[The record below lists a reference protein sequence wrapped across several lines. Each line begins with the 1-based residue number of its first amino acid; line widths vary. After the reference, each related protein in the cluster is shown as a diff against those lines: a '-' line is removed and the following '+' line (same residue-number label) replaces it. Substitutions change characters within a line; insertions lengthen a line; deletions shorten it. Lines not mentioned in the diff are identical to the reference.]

1 MKLITFLSE
10 LNPDIIKVIEHL
22 SKSKN
27 LQRNIDIYQYYEQ
40 VKKDNPNFSCDGCC
54 IEVAAEF
61 ELDKRTIYRI
71 IKYFKSEHL

>member
-10 LNPDIIKVIEHL
+10 LNPDIIKVIDHL

-27 LQRNIDIYQYYEQ
+27 LQRNIDIYQYYEKI
-40 VKKDNPNFSCDGCC
+40 KKDNPKYSCDACI

-71 IKYFKSEHL
+71 VKFYKSEYI